1 MTSKDC
7 AVCFETK
14 SIEEFGFL
22 PCSHSFCTFCIQNL
36 RQLICPLCRHP
47 FNEYENN
54 GHPHSAPARTTNLI
68 HEYMVRRPSIDSVD
82 DFYLENNIVNN
93 NRLSERMRRR
103 LRRRRRRL
111 NSDRPRR
118 RSEEVEETVFQID
131 DILPP
136 DGVENEEQ
144 KAENEEQKAENT
156 SRNNR
161 RRDNW
166 QILRNQRS
174 RYNR

>member
-1 MTSKDC
+1 MTSQDC

-14 SIEEFGFL
+14 SIDEFGFL
-22 PCSHSFCTFCIQNL
+22 PCSHSFCTFCIQHL

-68 HEYMVRRPSIDSVD
+68 HEYMSRRPSIDSVD
-82 DFYLENNIVNN
+82 DFYLEDNIVAT
-93 NRLSERMRRR
+93 NRLSDRMRRR

-118 RSEEVEETVFQID
+118 RSEEIEETVFQID

-136 DGVENEEQ
+136 DTTENTQHEE
-144 KAENEEQKAENT
+144 KKEEEHT
-156 SRNNR
+156 SRNSNR

-174 RYNR
+174 RYSR

>member
-1 MTSKDC
+1 MTSQDC

-14 SIEEFGFL
+14 TIDEFGFL
-22 PCSHSFCTFCIQNL
+22 LCSHSFCTFCIQHL

-68 HEYMVRRPSIDSVD
+68 HEYMSRRPRIDSVD
-82 DFYLENNIVNN
+82 DFYLEDNIAT
-93 NRLSERMRRR
+93 NRLSDRMRRR

-118 RSEEVEETVFQID
+118 RSEEIEETVFQID
-131 DILPP
+131 DILSP
-136 DGVENEEQ
+136 DTTENTQNEE
-144 KAENEEQKAENT
+144 KKEEENT
-156 SRNNR
+156 SRNNNR

-174 RYNR
+174 RYSR

>member
-1 MTSKDC
+1 
-7 AVCFETK
+7 
-14 SIEEFGFL
+14 
-22 PCSHSFCTFCIQNL
+22 
-36 RQLICPLCRHP
+36 
-47 FNEYENN
+47 
-54 GHPHSAPARTTNLI
+54 
-68 HEYMVRRPSIDSVD
+68 
-82 DFYLENNIVNN
+82 
-93 NRLSERMRRR
+93 MRRR

-118 RSEEVEETVFQID
+118 RSEAVEETVFQID

-144 KAENEEQKAENT
+144 KAENEEQKVENT

>member
-1 MTSKDC
+1 MTSQDC
-7 AVCFETK
+7 AVCFENK

-22 PCSHSFCTFCIQNL
+22 PCSHSFCTFCIQHL

-54 GHPHSAPARTTNLI
+54 GHPHSAPARTTHLI
-68 HEYMVRRPSIDSVD
+68 HEYMSNRQSTNSVD
-82 DFYLENNIVNN
+82 DFYLEINTVNN

-136 DGVENEEQ
+136 DNNEHIQNEEQ
-144 KAENEEQKAENT
+144 KEENT

>member
-1 MTSKDC
+1 MTTKDC
-7 AVCFETK
+7 AVCFENK
-14 SIEEFGFL
+14 SIDEFGFL
-22 PCSHSFCTFCIQNL
+22 PCTHSFCTFCIQHL

-54 GHPHSAPARTTNLI
+54 GHSHSAPATTNLI
-68 HEYMVRRPSIDSVD
+68 HSYMARRPSIDSVD
-82 DFYLENNIVNN
+82 DLYLEYNMGNN
-93 NRLSERMRRR
+93 NRLTDRMRRR

-118 RSEEVEETVFQID
+118 RSEEVEEMVFQID
-131 DILPP
+131 DILPA
-136 DGVENEEQ
+136 DNAENTNEE
-144 KAENEEQKAENT
+144 KNEETKEENT

-174 RYNR
+174 RYSR